1 MQIARETRAVT
12 QSGALSMVRDHA
24 VADVRTARNQNKA
37 APSVRDSVDSVSFGR
52 KHSQIRKK
60 KQSHLGQSPDVQV
73 LHTREAKDRL
83 RRCLQ

>member
-52 KHSQIRKK
+52 KHSQIHKK
-60 KQSHLGQSPDVQV
+60 NSHISVRAPTCRSFTL
-73 LHTREAKDRL
+73 ERL
-83 RRCLQ
+83 KTD